1 MRLHNKNVT
10 TKLFILFIVLLISA
24 YPIAKK
30 LGEQDCKFAGISD
43 SNQFGFLCPYSLN
56 AIYRFEQ
63 KLIAQ
68 NILTWELKLKYM
80 SILGLKKS
88 QAV

>member
-10 TKLFILFIVLLISA
+10 TKLFILFIVLLLSA

-30 LGEQDCKFAGISD
+30 LGAQYCKFAGISD

-63 KLIAQ
+63 KLIA
-68 NILTWELKLKYM
+68 
-80 SILGLKKS
+80 
-88 QAV
+88 